1 MLTTYIYIFLLNAT
15 SSVSFISPFKNKQ
28 TNKQFLSEHH
38 NNVST
43 ANIRAAR
50 EEPAGKPLARRS
62 EAEIATLRGRHFIS
76 PGVKKP
82 TWSGAPV

>member
-1 MLTTYIYIFLLNAT
+1 MAYLLLLR
-15 SSVSFISPFKNKQ
+15 V
-28 TNKQFLSEHH
+28 
-38 NNVST
+38 
-43 ANIRAAR
+43 AR
-50 EEPAGKPLARRS
+50 EEPVGKPLAHRG